1 MYTLCPHCRTVFR
14 VRAAH
19 LRAAHGEVRCGRC
32 GRTFD
37 AVPALSDEY
46 PENLSAAA
54 SPSPP
59 ERAAPASEH
68 HAQGGAVFSAIDPV
82 ATTRADDAI
91 FPAAGPVMAPPRTP
105 SRLRLALALGFPLAL
120 AFIAVLMYV
129 QRDAL
134 AAYPQARPWLE
145 RMCEVAG
152 CKLPLFKDRD
162 KLRVI
167 GRTVAAH
174 PTLPEALE
182 ISLSFT
188 NEAPYAQPYP
198 TIQLRLLDIN
208 ENVVSRHLFPP
219 EVYLQNADV
228 SAGLAPGER
237 VQVVLEIPDPGPN
250 AENFDFDFR

>member
-59 ERAAPASEH
+59 ERAAPAPEH
-68 HAQGGAVFSAIDPV
+68 HAQGGAVFSAIDPI

-91 FPAAGPVMAPPRTP
+91 FRAPGPAAAARTR